1 MIGLVFMGSFV
12 MIGLVFMDI
21 FVSELLAIFVYF
33 CVLDE
38 ILTRKPQFVYVIRIT
53 KNLFKRL
60 GKVAISQK

>member
-1 MIGLVFMGSFV
+1 

-38 ILTRKPQFVYVIRIT
+38 ILTRKPQFVYMYVE
-53 KNLFKRL
+53 
-60 GKVAISQK
+60 SQKIYLKGW